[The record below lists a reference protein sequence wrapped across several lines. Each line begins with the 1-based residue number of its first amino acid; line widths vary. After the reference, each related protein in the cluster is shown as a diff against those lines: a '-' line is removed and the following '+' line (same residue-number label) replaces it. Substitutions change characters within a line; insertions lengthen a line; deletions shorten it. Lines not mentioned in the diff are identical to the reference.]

1 MTSPFHYC
9 HVRATIIGE
18 EATLPE
24 TPNPW
29 LDSLRRSTEPSSSVH
44 VEKAAPVTAPMT
56 GPQQPQKGI
65 ASPSAQLPVRECSET
80 PALWIVGAHGGS
92 GESSLAALDQDWL
105 PANHSWP
112 RQLGR
117 TVVVLSCRSSAAGL
131 LAAQASATQWAAG
144 LVPDVELLG
153 LVIIA
158 DAPGRLPRP
167 LRDLAQLVSGGVP
180 RAWSIPWIE
189 SWRLGDTS
197 DMTTAPRAVHQFAAD
212 AAALTKNERETR

>member
-1 MTSPFHYC
+1 MP
-9 HVRATIIGE
+9 
-18 EATLPE
+18 EA
-24 TPNPW
+24 PNPW
-29 LDSLRRSTEPSSSVH
+29 LDSPRRSAEPSGPAH
-44 VEKAAPVTAPMT
+44 MEKAPVTVT

-65 ASPSAQLPVRECSET
+65 TPSNARLPVRERSET
-80 PALWIVGAHGGS
+80 PALWIVGTHGGS
-92 GESSLAALDQDWL
+92 GESSLAALDQTWL
-105 PANHSWP
+105 PADHSWP
-112 RQLGR
+112 RQSSR
-117 TVVVLSCRSSAAGL
+117 TAVVLSCRSSAAGL

-144 LVPDVELLG
+144 LTPNVELLG

-189 SWRLGDTS
+189 TWRLGDTP

-212 AAALTKNERETR
+212 VAALTK